1 MGWDVCPLVNSHRI
15 YTVRV
20 RTQGRRREGACQ
32 LEKPF
37 IGISCNLPV
46 TDFADQCDYFH
57 LQVST
62 LRYPAKLGLRSRS
75 VLLPRAVPPSLPKLR
90 SVLPFSSVEGQKQG
104 TAPGGKD
111 KVLRQQLGEEP
122 VFV

>member
-1 MGWDVCPLVNSHRI
+1 MP
-15 YTVRV
+15 VR
-20 RTQGRRREGACQ
+20 
-32 LEKPF
+32 KPF

-57 LQVST
+57 FTGEHTKVSSKAGTQIQVC
-62 LRYPAKLGLRSRS
+62 
-75 VLLPRAVPPSLPKLR
+75 LLPRAVPPSLPKLR

-111 KVLRQQLGEEP
+111 KVLAATVG
-122 VFV
+122 